1 MRKSPAWTEQLRAIY
16 PLPVMEVGVICR
28 VRAFPPC
35 QDAAESRGADQHA
48 SFGMPWLWQILPTT
62 VQQNQDEKGICDFL
76 KAKVWRREENSKG
89 HLKHLLQ
96 ARGGRGMSVCLS
108 ARNSWVLCPGPQIPG
123 EMGQA
128 GTSLSH
134 PAMHRDKQ
142 GWHPSRAM
150 DMLGQAG
157 RLSPDFP
164 CAISNIY
171 PRDYKISYRMGIP
184 LIKMQKMHIKCKTQA
199 EKGFLHW
206 HGTNKFSL

>member
-35 QDAAESRGADQHA
+35 QDAAESRGPDQHA

-108 ARNSWVLCPGPQIPG
+108 VRLPGTHGCCALALRYQGRWARLAPASHTLPCTGTSKGDIPAELWTCWAKQAGWVLIFHVLFPIYIQETIK
-123 EMGQA
+123 
-128 GTSLSH
+128 SLTEWAFH
-134 PAMHRDKQ
+134 
-142 GWHPSRAM
+142 
-150 DMLGQAG
+150 
-157 RLSPDFP
+157 
-164 CAISNIY
+164 
-171 PRDYKISYRMGIP
+171 
-184 LIKMQKMHIKCKTQA
+184 
-199 EKGFLHW
+199 
-206 HGTNKFSL
+206 

>member
-108 ARNSWVLCPGPQIPG
+108 VCPELMGAVPWPSDTRGDGPGWHQPLTPCHAQ
-123 EMGQA
+123 GQA
-128 GTSLSH
+128 RVTSQQSYGH
-134 PAMHRDKQ
+134 A
-142 GWHPSRAM
+142 GPSR
-150 DMLGQAG
+150 
-157 RLSPDFP
+157 
-164 CAISNIY
+164 
-171 PRDYKISYRMGIP
+171 
-184 LIKMQKMHIKCKTQA
+184 QA
-199 EKGFLHW
+199 ESW
-206 HGTNKFSL
+206 FSMCYFQYLSKRL